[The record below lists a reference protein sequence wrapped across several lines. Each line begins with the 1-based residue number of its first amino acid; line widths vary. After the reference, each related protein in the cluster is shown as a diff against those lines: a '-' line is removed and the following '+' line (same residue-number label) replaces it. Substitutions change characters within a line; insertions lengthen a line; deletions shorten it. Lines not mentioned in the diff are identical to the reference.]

1 MNAKLASCM
10 KMAKQKAE
18 AFLRTEGLLGQLPVD
33 PFQIAASRK
42 IVVTPKPDS
51 APGVSGMLLRHG
63 NSFGILY
70 ATHIENEGYQRF
82 SIGHELGHYF
92 LEGHVDHVF
101 ANGGVHA
108 SHAGFVSAD
117 PFELEADCFA
127 SGLLMPAGPLQKI
140 LRVRDPGFA
149 MVEKIARDCR
159 TSLTASA
166 IRYSELTDDA
176 VCVIVST
183 AGIVDFAFLSNA
195 TKSLPGIEWIKKG
208 TRVPAETATGQ
219 FSPEQVAAAHRVAA
233 DIDVRYWLGGSKRET
248 VTEEVVGLGSYG
260 KTLTVLSSTRI
271 GAEEESEDEE
281 EERLVESWTPRFHR

>member
-1 MNAKLASCM
+1 M

-18 AFLRTEGLLGQLPVD
+18 AFLRSEKLLGPLPVD
-33 PFQIAASRK
+33 PFKIAATRN

-63 NSFGILY
+63 NNFGILY
-70 ATHIENEGYQRF
+70 ATHIDNDGYQRF

-101 ANGGVHA
+101 AKGGIHA

-140 LRVRDPGFA
+140 LRLRDPGFA
-149 MVEKIARDCR
+149 MVEKIAGDCR

-166 IRYSELTDDA
+166 IRYSEITDDA

-183 AGIVDFAFLSNA
+183 AGVVDFAFLSDA
-195 TKSLPGIEWIKKG
+195 MKALPSIQWIKKG
-208 TRVPAETATGQ
+208 TPVPAETATAK
-219 FSPEQVAAAHRVAA
+219 FSPEQVLAAQRTAA
-233 DIDVRYWLGGSKRET
+233 DIDVRYWLGGTKREI
-248 VTEEVVGLGSYG
+248 VSEEVIGLGSYG

-271 GAEEESEDEE
+271 GAEEETDDEE
-281 EERLVESWTPRFHR
+281 EERLIESWTPRFSR